1 MEARRGVLV
10 FSTFGK
16 MRHKT
21 QMVTAAPASPS
32 TDSDHTACPIDS
44 DHSSTDID
52 RTVPAT
58 PSSVTQAFTET
69 SEPEDVSEV
78 EVDIEDESSLKAVV
92 TFRGEKA
99 WHNCEELKHRPVR
112 AGERDA
118 LANALTST
126 LPRSVYLDKLNT
138 LDDTVL
144 ASGNRDQSMAYKLC
158 GVSLQELLSRYYSIV
173 TGQAKHDCIRLPIMH
188 RCLSHVMKN
197 AKDLCRKHAAKHY
210 HLAMHVFGLMT
221 QATTMSELDEVVT
234 SAVVVFSSSHSD
246 RNVGKHFEN
255 LQGLLT
261 NSAQSHLD
269 DSTIV
274 EDCVNDTGPTPFKQ
288 HFEDLITQTVIEKS
302 GDDNMYFCPTFIPS
316 LLKYFL
322 PLAGLWSGLLLGDLG
337 RHGTGTIYQKL
348 SQKYKNAAKKP
359 TQNYTEDNKTQGIM
373 EKSQW
378 DLKKIRFQRRRLTR
392 LDDFVHTYKVT
403 VSALLREYG
412 DSLERG
418 KKTHRVDMERWKK
431 RKQNRRGV
439 YVTPINKP
447 FVFRQHKKN
456 VSHAEDKTAKAPAPL
471 QKQAPGETEA
481 HIPSQD
487 PKDKA
492 RQGQSS
498 STSDLTEHA
507 EDDAQGGNVDA
518 SSELTAL
525 WGKKDTEVEVS
536 VVPTQ
541 IRGNSFT
548 VGHSDMRTLRPHQW
562 LTGEIIECLFHI
574 HAHKCE
580 LGTRIYILNHYS
592 AGVILFGKREEVR
605 KHTLS
610 KIHFDS
616 YGAIASF
623 VHVDGVHWTFLY
635 INAEE
640 STVYLADPARNSA
653 EQAEPDNAA
662 NKCRY

>member
-1 MEARRGVLV
+1 
-10 FSTFGK
+10 

-44 DHSSTDID
+44 DHSATDSD

-112 AGERDA
+112 ADESDA
-118 LANALTST
+118 LANALTSK
-126 LPRSVYLDKLNT
+126 LPRSVYLDKLNK

-144 ASGNRDQSMAYKLC
+144 ASGNRDQSSWSPWPIISVESA
-158 GVSLQELLSRYYSIV
+158 SRN
-173 TGQAKHDCIRLPIMH
+173 L
-188 RCLSHVMKN
+188 
-197 AKDLCRKHAAKHY
+197 
-210 HLAMHVFGLMT
+210 
-221 QATTMSELDEVVT
+221 EDEVVT

-261 NSAQSHLD
+261 NSAQSNLD

-274 EDCVNDTGPTPFKQ
+274 EDCVNDIGPTTFKQ

-302 GDDNMYFCPTFIPS
+302 ADDNMYFCPTFIPS

-403 VSALLREYG
+403 LSALLREYG
-412 DSLERG
+412 DSLRRG

-456 VSHAEDKTAKAPAPL
+456 LMQKTKTAKAPAPL
-471 QKQAPGETEA
+471 QKQEPGETEA

-498 STSDLTEHA
+498 STSEMTEHA
-507 EDDAQGGNVDA
+507 EDDAQGGKVDA

-525 WGKKDTEVEVS
+525 WKKKDTEVVVS

-548 VGHSDMRTLRPHQW
+548 IRHSDMRTLRPHQW

-580 LGTRIYILNHYS
+580 RGTRIYILNHYS

-616 YGAIASF
+616 YGAIVSF
-623 VHVDGVHWTFLY
+623 VHVDGVHWTFLH

-640 STVYLADPARNSA
+640 STVYLADPARSSA
-653 EQAEPDNAA
+653 EQAESDNAA
-662 NKCRY
+662 NKFSDYFKMRRTCCSKTDWVAIKWKGGVMKHPVQQDGNSCGVVVCMMAKEVMEVISV

>member
-1 MEARRGVLV
+1 
-10 FSTFGK
+10 
-16 MRHKT
+16 
-21 QMVTAAPASPS
+21 
-32 TDSDHTACPIDS
+32 
-44 DHSSTDID
+44 
-52 RTVPAT
+52 
-58 PSSVTQAFTET
+58 
-69 SEPEDVSEV
+69 
-78 EVDIEDESSLKAVV
+78 
-92 TFRGEKA
+92 
-99 WHNCEELKHRPVR
+99 
-112 AGERDA
+112 
-118 LANALTST
+118 
-126 LPRSVYLDKLNT
+126 
-138 LDDTVL
+138 
-144 ASGNRDQSMAYKLC
+144 
-158 GVSLQELLSRYYSIV
+158 
-173 TGQAKHDCIRLPIMH
+173 
-188 RCLSHVMKN
+188 
-197 AKDLCRKHAAKHY
+197 
-210 HLAMHVFGLMT
+210 
-221 QATTMSELDEVVT
+221 MSELDEVVT

-261 NSAQSHLD
+261 NSAQLNLD

-274 EDCVNDTGPTPFKQ
+274 EDCVNDIGPTPFKQ

-337 RHGTGTIYQKL
+337 RHGTGTIYQKR

-403 VSALLREYG
+403 LSALLREYG
-412 DSLERG
+412 DSLRRG

-456 VSHAEDKTAKAPAPL
+456 LMQKTKTAKAPAPL

-498 STSDLTEHA
+498 STSDMTEHA
-507 EDDAQGGNVDA
+507 EDDAQGGKVDA

-525 WGKKDTEVEVS
+525 WEKKDTEVVVS

-548 VGHSDMRTLRPHQW
+548 IRHSDMRTLRPHQW

-592 AGVILFGKREEVR
+592 AGVILFGKREEVM

-616 YGAIASF
+616 YGAIVSF
-623 VHVDGVHWTFLY
+623 VHVDGIHWKFLY

-653 EQAEPDNAA
+653 EQAESDNAA
-662 NKCRY
+662 NKCSDYFKMRRTCCSKTDWVDIKWKRGVMKHPVQQDGNSCGVVVCMMAKEVMEVFPKTPTMAFGTTKKEMAHQRKVLAMEILTASVFDKEVNCAMCAGIKPPGSVPHHTHTDWIQCDSCFRWCHTQCLHMDQKSLEEAQVGDWVCSLCDK

>member
-10 FSTFGK
+10 FSTFGKTRKITITKEVLLAVTDKLRATTKTKDNDEVDAKATFWGEVCQELGISDSKTNRTWLHHAYNHHKK

-32 TDSDHTACPIDS
+32 TDSDHMAFPIDS

-52 RTVPAT
+52 RTVLAT

-69 SEPEDVSEV
+69 SEPEDVSECNSSGTYDSSSHSKDGCREDIV
-78 EVDIEDESSLKAVV
+78 YVDATGSIVKIAKGKTSPFYVYEMVVRNPFKGSS
-92 TFRGEKA
+92 
-99 WHNCEELKHRPVR
+99 PVPV
-112 AGERDA
+112 ATYITNDH
-118 LANALTST
+118 TT
-126 LPRSVYLDKLNT
+126 
-138 LDDTVL
+138 
-144 ASGNRDQSMAYKLC
+144 ASIYFFPWSMAYNFC
-158 GVSLQELLSRYYSIV
+158 GVSLQELLSMYYSIV

-261 NSAQSHLD
+261 NSAQSNLD

-274 EDCVNDTGPTPFKQ
+274 EDCVNDIGPTPFKQ

-302 GDDNMYFCPTFIPS
+302 GDDNITFCPWLVCGLAYSWVTLDAMDRDHLSKTFPEV
-316 LLKYFL
+316 
-322 PLAGLWSGLLLGDLG
+322 
-337 RHGTGTIYQKL
+337 Q
-348 SQKYKNAAKKP
+348 QCCKKP
-359 TQNYTEDNKTQGIM
+359 HTELHRGQQNSRDNGKKPVGPQKDPFSTEMSDQAG
-373 EKSQW
+373 
-378 DLKKIRFQRRRLTR
+378 RFRTYS
-392 LDDFVHTYKVT
+392 TYKVT
-403 VSALLREYG
+403 LSALLRKYG
-412 DSLERG
+412 DSLKRG
-418 KKTHRVDMERWKK
+418 
-431 RKQNRRGV
+431 RR
-439 YVTPINKP
+439 PI
-447 FVFRQHKKN
+447 VQHKKN
-456 VSHAEDKTAKAPAPL
+456 LMQKTKTAKAPAPL

-498 STSDLTEHA
+498 STSDMTEHA
-507 EDDAQGGNVDA
+507 EDDAQGGKVDA

-525 WGKKDTEVEVS
+525 WEKKDTEVV
-536 VVPTQ
+536 
-541 IRGNSFT
+541 
-548 VGHSDMRTLRPHQW
+548 
-562 LTGEIIECLFHI
+562 IIECLFHI

-616 YGAIASF
+616 YGAIVSF

-640 STVYLADPARNSA
+640 STVYLAES
-653 EQAEPDNAA
+653 DNAA
-662 NKCRY
+662 NKFSCLH

>member
-1 MEARRGVLV
+1 MKTLSWQARKKLRKHSNEMISLRKMMEEELETEEAVIKKIIAHPKGVMLWSNKTIDLFHDRCREDIV
-10 FSTFGK
+10 YVDATGSIVKKAKGK
-16 MRHKT
+16 T
-21 QMVTAAPASPS
+21 SPFYVYEMVVRNPFKGSSPVPVA
-32 TDSDHTACPIDS
+32 TYITNDHTTASIS
-44 DHSSTDID
+44 FFLGSFLTDVI
-52 RTVPAT
+52 R
-58 PSSVTQAFTET
+58 
-69 SEPEDVSEV
+69 
-78 EVDIEDESSLKAVV
+78 LHG
-92 TFRGEKA
+92 RGAKQ
-99 WHNCEELKHRPVR
+99 RPVMLICD
-112 AGERDA
+112 G
-118 LANALTST
+118 S
-126 LPRSVYLDKLNT
+126 
-138 LDDTVL
+138 TVL
-144 ASGNRDQSMAYKLC
+144 MESMAYNFC

-261 NSAQSHLD
+261 NSAQSNLD

-274 EDCVNDTGPTPFKQ
+274 EDCVNDIGPTPFKQ

-348 SQKYKNAAKKP
+348 SQKYKSAAKKP

-378 DLKKIRFQRRRLTR
+378 DLKKISFQRRRLTR

-403 VSALLREYG
+403 LSALLREYG
-412 DSLERG
+412 DSLRRG

-456 VSHAEDKTAKAPAPL
+456 LMLKTKTAKAPAPL
-471 QKQAPGETEA
+471 QKQEPGETEA

-498 STSDLTEHA
+498 STSDMTEHA
-507 EDDAQGGNVDA
+507 EDDAQGGKVDA
-518 SSELTAL
+518 SSEVRNC
-525 WGKKDTEVEVS
+525 KDTS
-536 VVPTQ
+536 S
-541 IRGNSFT
+541 GSSSN
-548 VGHSDMRTLRPHQW
+548 
-562 LTGEIIECLFHI
+562 
-574 HAHKCE
+574 
-580 LGTRIYILNHYS
+580 
-592 AGVILFGKREEVR
+592 
-605 KHTLS
+605 S
-610 KIHFDS
+610 KIID
-616 YGAIASF
+616 
-623 VHVDGVHWTFLY
+623 
-635 INAEE
+635 
-640 STVYLADPARNSA
+640 
-653 EQAEPDNAA
+653 
-662 NKCRY
+662 

>member
-1 MEARRGVLV
+1 MDLICNGSSSR
-10 FSTFGK
+10 

-52 RTVPAT
+52 HTVPAT

-99 WHNCEELKHRPVR
+99 WHNCEELKHRPVC
-112 AGERDA
+112 ADERDA
-118 LANALTST
+118 LANALTSK
-126 LPRSVYLDKLNT
+126 LPRSVYLDKLNK

-144 ASGNRDQSMAYKLC
+144 ASGNRD
-158 GVSLQELLSRYYSIV
+158 
-173 TGQAKHDCIRLPIMH
+173 
-188 RCLSHVMKN
+188 
-197 AKDLCRKHAAKHY
+197 
-210 HLAMHVFGLMT
+210 

-246 RNVGKHFEN
+246 RHV
-255 LQGLLT
+255 
-261 NSAQSHLD
+261 SAQSHLD

-274 EDCVNDTGPTPFKQ
+274 EDCVNDIGPTPFKQ

-302 GDDNMYFCPTFIPS
+302 GDDNIYFCPTFIPS

-359 TQNYTEDNKTQGIM
+359 TQNYTEDKKTQGIM

-403 VSALLREYG
+403 LSALLREYG
-412 DSLERG
+412 DSLKRG
-418 KKTHRVDMERWKK
+418 KK
-431 RKQNRRGV
+431 
-439 YVTPINKP
+439 
-447 FVFRQHKKN
+447 
-456 VSHAEDKTAKAPAPL
+456 
-471 QKQAPGETEA
+471 
-481 HIPSQD
+481 D

-498 STSDLTEHA
+498 STSDMTEHA
-507 EDDAQGGNVDA
+507 EDDAQGGKVDA

-525 WGKKDTEVEVS
+525 WEKKDTEVVVS
-536 VVPTQ
+536 IVPTQ

-548 VGHSDMRTLRPHQW
+548 IRHSDMRTLRPHQW
-562 LTGEIIECLFHI
+562 LTGE
-574 HAHKCE
+574 
-580 LGTRIYILNHYS
+580 
-592 AGVILFGKREEVR
+592 
-605 KHTLS
+605 
-610 KIHFDS
+610 
-616 YGAIASF
+616 
-623 VHVDGVHWTFLY
+623 
-635 INAEE
+635 
-640 STVYLADPARNSA
+640 TVYTGNVCTSMLKKAQCILADPARNSA
-653 EQAEPDNAA
+653 EQAESDNAA
-662 NKCRY
+662 NKFRY

>member
-1 MEARRGVLV
+1 
-10 FSTFGK
+10 
-16 MRHKT
+16 
-21 QMVTAAPASPS
+21 
-32 TDSDHTACPIDS
+32 
-44 DHSSTDID
+44 
-52 RTVPAT
+52 
-58 PSSVTQAFTET
+58 
-69 SEPEDVSEV
+69 
-78 EVDIEDESSLKAVV
+78 
-92 TFRGEKA
+92 
-99 WHNCEELKHRPVR
+99 
-112 AGERDA
+112 
-118 LANALTST
+118 
-126 LPRSVYLDKLNT
+126 
-138 LDDTVL
+138 
-144 ASGNRDQSMAYKLC
+144 
-158 GVSLQELLSRYYSIV
+158 
-173 TGQAKHDCIRLPIMH
+173 
-188 RCLSHVMKN
+188 
-197 AKDLCRKHAAKHY
+197 
-210 HLAMHVFGLMT
+210 
-221 QATTMSELDEVVT
+221 MSELDEVVT

-261 NSAQSHLD
+261 NSAQSNLD

-274 EDCVNDTGPTPFKQ
+274 EDCVNDIGPTPFKQ

-337 RHGTGTIYQKL
+337 RHGTGTIYQKR

-373 EKSQW
+373 EKSKW

-403 VSALLREYG
+403 LSALLREYG
-412 DSLERG
+412 DSLRRG

-456 VSHAEDKTAKAPAPL
+456 LMQKTKTAKAPAPL

-498 STSDLTEHA
+498 STSDMTEHA
-507 EDDAQGGNVDA
+507 EDDAQGGKVDA

-525 WGKKDTEVEVS
+525 WKKK
-536 VVPTQ
+536 
-541 IRGNSFT
+541 
-548 VGHSDMRTLRPHQW
+548 GH
-562 LTGEIIECLFHI
+562 
-574 HAHKCE
+574 
-580 LGTRIYILNHYS
+580 
-592 AGVILFGKREEVR
+592 
-605 KHTLS
+605 
-610 KIHFDS
+610 
-616 YGAIASF
+616 
-623 VHVDGVHWTFLY
+623 
-635 INAEE
+635 
-640 STVYLADPARNSA
+640 
-653 EQAEPDNAA
+653 
-662 NKCRY
+662 